1 MRPDVNVGLLDTGTG
16 TNCDNCDTT
25 DPWRPAQQNRKRATV
40 TDKRQ
45 LINEISGISEIC
57 PIITAIPCTV
67 YTGNVL
73 SGLAEHLLG
82 LEEMGQKFSL
92 KRV

>member
-16 TNCDNCDTT
+16 TNFDNCDNCDTT

-57 PIITAIPCTV
+57 PIITVIQYTV
-67 YTGNVL
+67 LNPTY
-73 SGLAEHLLG
+73 SI
-82 LEEMGQKFSL
+82 QY
-92 KRV
+92 